1 MNRKLWERLR
11 NWFSMEVP
19 PSLEAC
25 EFDCRETECSS
36 QDFEECPRRKQR
48 ASAIVQK
55 LSQKDTNL

>member
-1 MNRKLWERLR
+1 MNRRLWERLK
-11 NWFSMEVP
+11 NLFSMEVP

-48 ASAIVQK
+48 AEALQGR
-55 LSQKDTNL
+55 SQQDATI